1 MITIRG
7 IVISTDNM
15 VEVKDFAPP
24 LYQSLG
30 EAVGGTIELVRP
42 RGLARPF
49 VMIVNDEGLLLELP
63 LNRLGSILYETQKH
77 GSPIVGNIVI
87 MKEGWTDEGEDLL
100 GLSDEEVV
108 TLTNELVSLFQRA
121 GKSFIKEN

>member
-1 MITIRG
+1 MKG
-7 IVISTDNM
+7 IVISTENQLT
-15 VEVKDFAPP
+15 VRDFGAP
-24 LYQSLG
+24 LYKTIG
-30 EAVGGTIELVRP
+30 EAVDGWIEIVRP
-42 RGLARPF
+42 GGLKSPY
-49 VMIVNDEGLLLELP
+49 VMVVNEEGLIKELP
-63 LNRLGSILYETQKH
+63 INIAGSILYGTPAH

-87 MKEGWTDEGEDLL
+87 MKEGWTAEGKDLL

>member
-1 MITIRG
+1 MKG
-7 IVISTDNM
+7 IIISTENQLT
-15 VEVKDFAPP
+15 VRDFSAP
-24 LYQSLG
+24 LYKTIG
-30 EAVGGTIELVRP
+30 EAVDGWIEIVRP
-42 RGLARPF
+42 GGLKSPY
-49 VMIVNDEGLLLELP
+49 VMVVNEEGLIKELP
-63 LNRLGSILYETQKH
+63 INIAGSILYGTPAH

-87 MKEGWTDEGEDLL
+87 MKEGWTDEGKDLL

>member
-1 MITIRG
+1 MKG
-7 IVISTDNM
+7 IVVTTDNHLK
-15 VEVKDFAPP
+15 VQEFAAP
-24 LYQSLG
+24 LYKSVG
-30 EAVGGTIELVRP
+30 AAVDGWIEIVRP
-42 RGLARPF
+42 GGLKKPF
-49 VMIVNDEGLLLELP
+49 VMIVNEEGLIKELP
-63 LNRLGSILYETQKH
+63 VNVVGSLMYGTPVH

-87 MKEGWTDEGEDLL
+87 MKEGWTDEGKDLL

>member
-1 MITIRG
+1 MKG
-7 IVISTDNM
+7 IVISTENQLT
-15 VEVKDFAPP
+15 VRDFGAP
-24 LYQSLG
+24 LYKTIG
-30 EAVGGTIELVRP
+30 EAVDGWIEIVRP
-42 RGLARPF
+42 GGLKSPY
-49 VMIVNDEGLLLELP
+49 VMVVNEEGLIKELP
-63 LNRLGSILYETQKH
+63 INIAGSILYGTPAH

-87 MKEGWTDEGEDLL
+87 MKEGWTDEGKDLL

>member
-1 MITIRG
+1 MKG
-7 IVISTDNM
+7 IVISTENQLT
-15 VEVKDFAPP
+15 VRDFGAP
-24 LYQSLG
+24 LYKTIG
-30 EAVGGTIELVRP
+30 EAVDGWIEIVRP
-42 RGLARPF
+42 GGLKSPY
-49 VMIVNDEGLLLELP
+49 VMVVNEEGLIKELP
-63 LNRLGSILYETQKH
+63 INIAGSILYGTPAH

-87 MKEGWTDEGEDLL
+87 MKEGWTDDGKDLL

>member
-1 MITIRG
+1 MKG
-7 IVISTDNM
+7 IVISTENQLT
-15 VEVKDFAPP
+15 VRDFGAP
-24 LYQSLG
+24 LYKTIG
-30 EAVGGTIELVRP
+30 EAVDGWIEIVRP
-42 RGLARPF
+42 GGLKSPY
-49 VMIVNDEGLLLELP
+49 VMVVNEEGLIKELP
-63 LNRLGSILYETQKH
+63 INIAGSILYGTPAH

-87 MKEGWTDEGEDLL
+87 MKEGWTDEGKDIL

>member
-1 MITIRG
+1 MKG
-7 IVISTDNM
+7 IVVSTENQLT
-15 VEVKDFAPP
+15 VRDFGAP
-24 LYQSLG
+24 LYKTIG
-30 EAVGGTIELVRP
+30 EAVDGWIEIVRP
-42 RGLARPF
+42 GGLKSPY
-49 VMIVNDEGLLLELP
+49 VMVVNEEGLIKELP
-63 LNRLGSILYETQKH
+63 INIAGSILYGTPAH

-87 MKEGWTDEGEDLL
+87 MKEGWTDEGKDLL

>member
-1 MITIRG
+1 MKG
-7 IVISTDNM
+7 IVVTTDNHLK
-15 VEVKDFAPP
+15 VQEFAAP
-24 LYQSLG
+24 LYKSVG
-30 EAVGGTIELVRP
+30 AAVDGWIEIVRP
-42 RGLARPF
+42 GGLKSPY
-49 VMIVNDEGLLLELP
+49 VMVVNEEGLIKELP
-63 LNRLGSILYETQKH
+63 INIAGSILYGTPAH

-87 MKEGWTDEGEDLL
+87 MKEGWTDEGKDLL

>member
-1 MITIRG
+1 MKG
-7 IVISTDNM
+7 IVISTENQLT
-15 VEVKDFAPP
+15 VRDFGAP
-24 LYQSLG
+24 LYKTIG
-30 EAVGGTIELVRP
+30 EAVDGWIEIVRP
-42 RGLARPF
+42 GGLKSPY
-49 VMIVNDEGLLLELP
+49 VMVVNEEGLIKELP
-63 LNRLGSILYETQKH
+63 INIAGSILYGTPAH

-87 MKEGWTDEGEDLL
+87 MKEGWTDEGNDLL

>member
-1 MITIRG
+1 MKG
-7 IVISTDNM
+7 IVISTENQLS
-15 VEVKDFAPP
+15 VRDFGAP
-24 LYQSLG
+24 LYKTIG
-30 EAVGGTIELVRP
+30 EAVDGWIEIVRP
-42 RGLARPF
+42 GGLKSPY
-49 VMIVNDEGLLLELP
+49 VMVVNEEGLIKDLP
-63 LNRLGSILYETQKH
+63 INIAGSILYGTPAH

-87 MKEGWTDEGEDLL
+87 MKEGWTDEGKDLL